1 MRELNI
7 HTHVK
12 NSMHL
17 KKNGNQ
23 LNEKFTRH
31 IINLYIALK
40 LLNYIPQLIYHK
52 LKKNSKH
59 NILIFVLEFLNGQ
72 GPHAYNIFVSH
83 VFPLSLPWP
92 TNFSLF
98 SYTNFVMNF
107 HNWVTWKSKLLIVY
121 CMFLFLSKI
130 SIKKMGKKSCTSIEF
145 LVRWSCFMNFILFGK
160 FSRNMSSINVKSSLM
175 MVH

>member
-52 LKKNSKH
+52 LKK
-59 NILIFVLEFLNGQ
+59 
-72 GPHAYNIFVSH
+72 
-83 VFPLSLPWP
+83 
-92 TNFSLF
+92 
-98 SYTNFVMNF
+98 
-107 HNWVTWKSKLLIVY
+107 
-121 CMFLFLSKI
+121 
-130 SIKKMGKKSCTSIEF
+130 
-145 LVRWSCFMNFILFGK
+145 K
-160 FSRNMSSINVKSSLM
+160 FKTQHIDLRS
-175 MVH
+175 